1 MTAPNK
7 IIDSTIVKAHQHAMG
22 AIGGKDF
29 NKIGKSRG
37 GWTTKIHAVVDS
49 KARPLTVSLTEGQR
63 DDSQMAIE
71 MLKDHACDRIIGDKA
86 YDTNAIR
93 VFLKIHGGAAIIP
106 SQSKRTHQ
114 IPYNQR
120 SYKKRN
126 LVERFFQRIK
136 GWRRI
141 ATRYEKKG
149 TSYLSIVIVACIC
162 FWLMY

>member
-1 MTAPNK
+1 MK
-7 IIDSTIVKAHQHAMG
+7 VHQHAMG
-22 AIGGKDF
+22 AIEGKDF
-29 NKIGKSRG
+29 NKIGKSHG
-37 GWTTKIHAVVDS
+37 GWTTKIHVVVNS
-49 KARPLTVSLTEGQR
+49 KGRPLTVSLTEGQR
-63 DDSQMAIE
+63 NDSIMAIE
-71 MLKDHACDRIIGDKA
+71 MLRDHACDRILGDKA

-93 VFLKIHGGAAIIP
+93 QFLKIHGGIGIIP
-106 SQSKRTHQ
+106 SQVKRIHQ
-114 IPYNQR
+114 IPYNKR

-149 TSYLSIVIVACIC
+149 TSYLSMVIVACIC